1 MKAFLSY
8 GATYQLV
15 PSDRLCEWLFDLTG
29 HQVSEGTLYNTQQVL
44 YTQLESFEMAV
55 KKAVIASPV
64 VNFDETGMHVQ
75 AKLYWLHSASTATLT
90 YYTVNPKRG
99 RLGMEAAGILASFTG
114 TAVHD
119 GWAPYWSYTL
129 CHHALCNIHHERELI
144 AVEENTQQAW
154 ARTLI
159 SHLHTI
165 KKAVAAAVAAGQT
178 ALSPEVLEDFE
189 STYDTIIRQ
198 GLAENP
204 RRVATAGAPVR
215 GRIKQTKTRNLLER
229 LNIHRDAVLLFMRDF
244 RVPFTNNQAENDVR
258 MAKVRQ
264 KISGTFRSVHG
275 AEVFGRIRS
284 YISTLKKKGCRSLNT
299 SRRPSRGLLFFRQ
312 RLPNVLPHKF
322 RLQATLIRG
331 QMPLNWCGLG
341 YPLSSYCPAF
351 YSAE

>member
-1 MKAFLSY
+1 MKAFLSD
-8 GATYQLV
+8 GSTYPRV
-15 PSDRLCEWLFDLTG
+15 PSDRLCEWLYDLTG

-44 YTQLESFEMAV
+44 YTQLEPFETSV
-55 KKAVIASPV
+55 KQAVITSPV
-64 VNFDETGMHVQ
+64 AHFDETGLHVQ
-75 AKLYWLHSASTATLT
+75 GKLYWLHSASTARFTH
-90 YYTVNPKRG
+90 YTMHPKRG
-99 RLGMEAAGILASFTG
+99 RLAMEAAGILASFTG

-129 CHHALCNIHHERELI
+129 CRHALCHGHHERELI

-204 RRVATAGAPVR
+204 RRIATAGAPVR

-229 LNIHRDAVLLFMRDF
+229 LNIHRDAVLRFMRDF
-244 RVPFTNNQAENDVR
+244 LVPFTKTIDPYCT
-258 MAKVRQ
+258 
-264 KISGTFRSVHG
+264 SFRFC
-275 AEVFGRIRS
+275 EV
-284 YISTLKKKGCRSLNT
+284 
-299 SRRPSRGLLFFRQ
+299 SRRAIG
-312 RLPNVLPHKF
+312 
-322 RLQATLIRG
+322 
-331 QMPLNWCGLG
+331 
-341 YPLSSYCPAF
+341 
-351 YSAE
+351 